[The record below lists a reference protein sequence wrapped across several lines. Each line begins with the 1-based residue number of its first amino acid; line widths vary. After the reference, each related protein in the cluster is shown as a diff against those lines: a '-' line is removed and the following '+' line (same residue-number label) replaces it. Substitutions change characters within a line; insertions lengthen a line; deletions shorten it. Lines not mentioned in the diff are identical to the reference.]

1 MTTKSKLG
9 NKKTTVDD
17 IEFDSKL
24 EANFYIY
31 LKQLQSENKID
42 HFELQPEFIL
52 IPAFEKNGKKYR
64 ATKYIADFK
73 VYETNNI
80 DDFFIVDTKGFITAD
95 FAIKEKLFNYVY
107 KDIDL
112 YLITYVA
119 ATKEWITLKEANK
132 RRKLKKKNN
141 I

>member
-1 MTTKSKLG
+1 MKSKLG
-9 NKKTTVDD
+9 NKKTIIDG

-31 LKQLQSENKID
+31 LKQLQSEGKID

-64 ATKYIADFK
+64 AIKYIADFK
-73 VYETNNI
+73 IYKANN
-80 DDFFIVDTKGFITAD
+80 DNFFVIDTKGFITAD
-95 FAIKEKLFNYVY
+95 FAIKEKLFNYIY
-107 KDIDL
+107 KDIEL
-112 YLITYVA
+112 YLITYVT